1 MTWYNESWKQRQP
14 VAVDI
19 SATGSGSISPLDITI
34 AIPPDWDL
42 FWENIR
48 SDFFDVIVVGT
59 QGELLTFDRAAGAN
73 YANRVLELEVDNYP
87 MTTQTVSLVYIY
99 FQNPSQ
105 SSDLATPFTPAPSS
119 TVIGYI
125 DLSRPTG
132 LLVSQPLQRP
142 PSTEPQTSFVKSTT
156 DEIDIY
162 FAVSNL
168 FNLRASSYNSR
179 FSMEG
184 IEHVVVQSLDASGS
198 NDNARF
204 DATKTRFID
213 GFVKIRAKAGANNT
227 DYALVCRLTT
237 TETQQID
244 IRCLIQTRDQLPS

>member
-1 MTWYNESWKQRQP
+1 MSTWYSESWKQRQS
-14 VAVDI
+14 VAVDA
-19 SATGSGSISPLDITI
+19 SSTGSGSIAPVDITI

-48 SDFFDVIVVGT
+48 SDFFDVILVDT
-59 QGELLTFDRAAGAN
+59 QGQILTFDRASGAN
-73 YANRVLELEVDNYP
+73 YANRVLELEVNAYRL
-87 MTTQTVSLVYIY
+87 TTQTVSLIYVYY
-99 FQNPSQ
+99 QNPSQ
-105 SSDLATPFTPAPSS
+105 SSDLATTFTPSS
-119 TVIGYI
+119 ALDGYI

-132 LLVSQPLQRP
+132 LLVSQPMQRP
-142 PSTEPQTSFVKSTT
+142 PSSEPQTSFVKAST
-156 DEIDIY
+156 DQIDIY

-184 IEHVVVQSLDASGS
+184 IEHVVVQSFDASGS
-198 NDNARF
+198 NDDSRF
-204 DATKTRFID
+204 DESKTRFID
-213 GFVKIRAKAGANNT
+213 GFVKIRARAGSNNT
-227 DYALVCRLTT
+227 DYALVCRITT